1 MSEPDKEKIA
11 EQTACPFCSSTG
23 DCEHLLLLLDLT
35 FRTAEGGDLL
45 SAFRA
50 RWSKISDRAES
61 DFDERGIFDDQLEE
75 VDSLADASLEYV
87 FEGGPGN
94 SCEYAMYFC
103 SSKERVAVAVKI
115 FEAELTKYEDAEGD
129 HCPICHAFNSPAAG
143 QACEHH
149 VGWQWDGAIL
159 GLDVDLRNLQRA
171 WQRACDEVQ
180 SKFVSAEFDRLVA
193 GSLGSID
200 QRQTLIDLVDGEAS
214 FLDLLEAVGI
224 RAGGGWQTQG
234 MLGGSGHNLY
244 MVERQPL
251 EDATTLYEALWKQA
265 QKHEAGALAE
275 SPDSPSGEIKNV
287 GKPKR
292 AVLVIVTEWPG
303 GTMAFK
309 FGDVL
314 KRALGATGDDV
325 KLVQM
330 EPERIFR
337 AETNVS
343 EAEFREAMKKRDVS
357 CSGRV
362 LFVEM

>member
-1 MSEPDKEKIA
+1 MSEPDKEEIA

-23 DCEHLLLLLDLT
+23 GCEHLLLLVDLT

-45 SAFRA
+45 DAFRD
-50 RWSKISDRAES
+50 RWSRISDRAEGY
-61 DFDERGIFDDQLEE
+61 FDEAGVFEGQLRE
-75 VDSLADASLEYV
+75 VESLADASLEYV

-103 SSKERVAVAVKI
+103 SSTERVVAAVKK
-115 FEAELTKYEDAEGD
+115 FEADLAKYEDVEGD
-129 HCPICHAFNSPAAG
+129 HCPLCQAFNSPAAG
-143 QACEHH
+143 EACEHH
-149 VGWQWDGAIL
+149 VGWKWDGAIL
-159 GLDVDLRNLQRA
+159 DLDIDLLNLQWA

-180 SKFVSAEFDRLVA
+180 SKVVDAEFGRLVA
-193 GSLGSID
+193 DSLGSVD
-200 QRQTLIDLVDGEAS
+200 QRQRLIELVDCEAD
-214 FLDLLEAVGI
+214 FCDLLEAVGI
-224 RAGGGWQTQG
+224 RAGGGWQTKG

-244 MVERQPL
+244 VVERQPL
-251 EDATTLYEALWKQA
+251 EDATTFFEALWQQA
-265 QKHEAGALAE
+265 QKSEAGALAKN
-275 SPDSPSGEIKNV
+275 PDSPTGEIKSI
-287 GKPKR
+287 GKQKR
-292 AVLVIVTEWPG
+292 AVLVIVTKWPD

-343 EAEFREAMKKRDVS
+343 EAEFREAMKRRDVS

>member
-1 MSEPDKEKIA
+1 MSEPDKDDIA
-11 EQTACPFCSSTG
+11 EQTSCPFCSSTG

-45 SAFRA
+45 DAFRD
-50 RWSKISDRAES
+50 RWSRISDRAEG
-61 DFDERGIFDDQLEE
+61 DFDEAGVFEGQLRE
-75 VDSLADASLEYV
+75 VELLADASLEYV

-103 SSKERVAVAVKI
+103 SSTERVVAAVKK
-115 FEAELTKYEDAEGD
+115 FEADLAKYEYVEGD
-129 HCPICHAFNSPAAG
+129 HCPFCQAFNSPAAG
-143 QACEHH
+143 EACEHH

-159 GLDVDLRNLQRA
+159 DLDIGLLNMQWA

-180 SKFVSAEFDRLVA
+180 SKSAGAEFGRLVA
-193 GSLGSID
+193 NSLCSVD
-200 QRQTLIDLVDGEAS
+200 QCQTLIDLVDCDAD
-214 FLDLLEAVGI
+214 FRDLLEAVGI
-224 RAGGGWQTQG
+224 RAGGGWQTKG

-244 MVERQPL
+244 VVERQPV
-251 EDATTLYEALWKQA
+251 EDATTFYEALWQQA
-265 QKHEAGALAE
+265 QKSEAGALAE
-275 SPDSPSGEIKNV
+275 SLGSAIDEIKNV
-287 GKPKR
+287 GKQKR
-292 AVLVIVTEWPG
+292 AVLVIVTKWPD
-303 GTMAFK
+303 GTMAII
-309 FGDVL
+309 FGHVL

-330 EPERIFR
+330 GPERIFR

-343 EAEFREAMKKRDVS
+343 EAEFREAMKTRDVS